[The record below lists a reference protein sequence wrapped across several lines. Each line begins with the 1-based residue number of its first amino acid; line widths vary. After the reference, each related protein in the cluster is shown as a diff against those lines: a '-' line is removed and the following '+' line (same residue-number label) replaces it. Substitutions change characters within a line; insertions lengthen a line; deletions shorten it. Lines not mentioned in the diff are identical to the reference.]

1 MLQEEGRVRR
11 RGLRVLISSMGTF
24 TSGHQ
29 SSGKPSSRHFSVS
42 VSVVQMGMF
51 SNSKQLYLYSGLINS
66 VERLHEPRTSAS
78 LASRSYSFEFKG
90 PTRYYITSFP
100 YLCFSSFYL
109 CVCDI
114 ILSIGTK
121 CKSWSS
127 RAQPLIRLL
136 FIFFLFYYLYKIK
149 ALPRDRWDSQFSTD
163 ANHV

>member
-1 MLQEEGRVRR
+1 MDSESWS
-11 RGLRVLISSMGTF
+11 LRWELSLPATNHLGSQVFAIF
-24 TSGHQ
+24 Q
-29 SSGKPSSRHFSVS
+29 YQY